1 MKQRNKYFKPKANSN
16 HQPPIFS
23 SNQDSIPKPKK
34 VEIMIPVQRDEEFL
48 LDKESNNT
56 TIESLT
62 NTVDELTRLLHT
74 VTVERD
80 RLSKDLK
87 DTSDALKYKELSIF
101 ALQAS
106 LEVQTDLINC
116 YKDRIRELES
126 QLDK

>member
-1 MKQRNKYFKPKANSN
+1 MKQRNKYLKPKANSN

-23 SNQDSIPKPKK
+23 GNQDSVPKPKK
-34 VEIMIPVQRDEEFL
+34 VEIMIPVQRDEESK
-48 LDKESNNT
+48 DA

-62 NTVDELTRLLHT
+62 NTVDELTKLLHN
-74 VTVERD
+74 VTIERD

-106 LEVQTDLINC
+106 LDIQTDLVN
-116 YKDRIRELES
+116 YFKGRIEELES
-126 QLDK
+126 QLNK

>member
-1 MKQRNKYFKPKANSN
+1 MKQRNKYFKPKTNSN

-23 SNQDSIPKPKK
+23 GDKDSIPKPKK
-34 VEIMIPVQRDEEFL
+34 VEIMIPVQRDEEL
-48 LDKESNNT
+48 ILDEESKDA

-62 NTVDELTRLLHT
+62 NTVDELTKLLHN
-74 VTVERD
+74 VTIERD

-106 LEVQTDLINC
+106 LEVQTDLVN
-116 YKDRIRELES
+116 YLKERIKELES